1 MDAWYDK
8 SASMVINGT
17 LLKCVVICI
26 ANVLLPWCNKTR
38 TRDRSHTINGN
49 KISILTSRQSFYTF
63 MHKVVVVFHTYFIHF
78 NTLKSNKLSNVFNS
92 KGFFIYFE
100 MIYYIDFLFILKWYY
115 EKSIF
120 YLYVHQ
126 NYFKI
131 AICSILHMHKV
142 TLRKQVLL
150 HKRRLSGNAFKPL

>member
-17 LLKCVVICI
+17 LRKCVVICI

-49 KISILTSRQSFYTF
+49 KISILSSRQSFYTF
-63 MHKVVVVFHTYFIHF
+63 MHKFVVVFHTYFIHF
-78 NTLKSNKLSNVFNS
+78 NTLKSNKLSNLFNS

-100 MIYYIDFLFILKWYY
+100 MIYYIDFLKLNLSSTKNLSFT
-115 EKSIF
+115 F
-120 YLYVHQ
+120 
-126 NYFKI
+126 
-131 AICSILHMHKV
+131 AIIKTTSKLPFAAYCTCIK
-142 TLRKQVLL
+142 
-150 HKRRLSGNAFKPL
+150 

>member
-92 KGFFIYFE
+92 KRFFYLFWNDILHRFFIYFE
-100 MIYYIDFLFILKWYY
+100 MI
-115 EKSIF
+115 
-120 YLYVHQ
+120 
-126 NYFKI
+126 
-131 AICSILHMHKV
+131 
-142 TLRKQVLL
+142 LRKIYLL
-150 HKRRLSGNAFKPL
+150 PLCSSKLLQNCHLQHIAHA

>member
-17 LLKCVVICI
+17 LRKCVVICI

-49 KISILTSRQSFYTF
+49 KISILSLRQSFYNF
-63 MHKVVVVFHTYFIHF
+63 MHTFVVVFHTYFIHF
-78 NTLKSNKLSNVFNS
+78 NTLRSNKLSNVFNS

-100 MIYYIDFLFILKWYY
+100 MIYYIDFLKLNLSCISFL
-115 EKSIF
+115 
-120 YLYVHQ
+120 
-126 NYFKI
+126 I
-131 AICSILHMHKV
+131 AII
-142 TLRKQVLL
+142 LRKIYHSPLRSLKLL
-150 HKRRLSGNAFKPL
+150 QNCHLQHIAHA

>member
-49 KISILTSRQSFYTF
+49 KISILSSRQSFYTF
-63 MHKVVVVFHTYFIHF
+63 MHKFVVVFHTYFIHF

-100 MIYYIDFLFILKWYY
+100 MIYYIDFLKLNLRCTTKNLSFT
-115 EKSIF
+115 F
-120 YLYVHQ
+120 
-126 NYFKI
+126 
-131 AICSILHMHKV
+131 AIIKTTSKLPFAAYCTCIK
-142 TLRKQVLL
+142 
-150 HKRRLSGNAFKPL
+150 